1 MKNATDDL
9 VEFEEISNQIERGYF
24 MAKRIVFGLLWTAIG
39 ISALVFMHTWFFLVF
54 AMFLCFMATY
64 ELNRS
69 IGLKNKPIMILSLI
83 VSTIFPLYYERGHLL
98 QQINGLNL
106 KAEYLIT
113 TYVLVLC
120 FLMLHNHEKTKFSD
134 VSFVVMSSL
143 FVPFSFTRLIY
154 FRDIALHHPGKGYTN
169 AHGIFLILF
178 ILFSACM
185 TDTCAYFAGSLLG
198 KHKLCPKISPKKTVE
213 GAVGGVVG
221 CVVANVILYAVYD
234 NFIFAT
240 PIHNY
245 IPIVIAS
252 VITSI
257 VGMCGDLTASLIKR
271 NYGIK
276 DFGNLIPGHGGIM
289 DRFDSIMFVSAAF
302 YAVFN
307 IFEVSI

>member
-1 MKNATDDL
+1 
-9 VEFEEISNQIERGYF
+9 

-69 IGLKNKPIMILSLI
+69 IGLKNKPIMILSLV
-83 VSTIFPLYYERGHLL
+83 VSTISPIYYEYGYLL
-98 QQINGLNL
+98 RQVDGFNL
-106 KAEYLIT
+106 KTEYLIT
-113 TYVLVLC
+113 AYVLVLC
-120 FLMLHNHEKTKFSD
+120 FLMLHNHENTKFSD
-134 VSFVVMSSL
+134 VSFVVVSSL
-143 FVPFSFTRLIY
+143 FVPFAFTRLMY
-154 FRDIALHHPGKGYTN
+154 FRDVAVYYPDKGYTN

-178 ILFSACM
+178 ILFTACF
-185 TDTCAYFAGSLLG
+185 TDTFAYFTGSFLG

-213 GAVGGVVG
+213 GAVGGVLG
-221 CVVANVILYAVYD
+221 CILANVILYAVYN
-234 NFIFAT
+234 NFFFEN
-240 PIHNY
+240 PSNNY
-245 IPIVIAS
+245 VAIVIVSAVLS
-252 VITSI
+252 V

-307 IFEVSI
+307 IFEVSL

>member
-1 MKNATDDL
+1 
-9 VEFEEISNQIERGYF
+9 

-69 IGLKNKPIMILSLI
+69 IGLKNKPIMILSLV
-83 VSTIFPLYYERGHLL
+83 VSTISPIYYEYGYLL
-98 QQINGLNL
+98 RQVDGFNL
-106 KAEYLIT
+106 KTEYLIT
-113 TYVLVLC
+113 AYVLVLC
-120 FLMLHNHEKTKFSD
+120 FLMLHNHENTKFSD
-134 VSFVVMSSL
+134 VSFVVVSSL
-143 FVPFSFTRLIY
+143 FVPFAFTRLMY
-154 FRDIALHHPGKGYTN
+154 FRDVAVYYPDKGYTN

-178 ILFSACM
+178 ILFTACF
-185 TDTCAYFAGSLLG
+185 TDTFAYFTGSFLG

-213 GAVGGVVG
+213 GAVGGVLG
-221 CVVANVILYAVYD
+221 CILANVILYAVYN
-234 NFIFAT
+234 NFFFEN
-240 PIHNY
+240 PSNNY
-245 IPIVIAS
+245 VAIVIVSAVLS
-252 VITSI
+252 V

-307 IFEVSI
+307 IFEVSV

>member
-1 MKNATDDL
+1 
-9 VEFEEISNQIERGYF
+9 

-69 IGLKNKPIMILSLI
+69 IGLKNKPIMILSLV
-83 VSTIFPLYYERGHLL
+83 VSTVSPIYYEYGYLL
-98 QQINGLNL
+98 KQIDGFNL
-106 KAEYLIT
+106 KTEYLIT
-113 TYVLVLC
+113 AYVLVLC
-120 FLMLHNHEKTKFSD
+120 FLMLHNHENTKFSD
-134 VSFVVMSSL
+134 VSFVVVSSL
-143 FVPFSFTRLIY
+143 FVPFAFTRLMY
-154 FRDIALHHPGKGYTN
+154 FRDVAVYYPDKGYTN

-178 ILFSACM
+178 ILFTACF
-185 TDTCAYFAGSLLG
+185 TDTFAYFTGSFLG

-213 GAVGGVVG
+213 GAVGGVLG
-221 CVVANVILYAVYD
+221 CILANVILYAVYN
-234 NFIFAT
+234 NFFFEN
-240 PIHNY
+240 PSNNY
-245 IPIVIAS
+245 VAIVIVSAVLS
-252 VITSI
+252 V

-289 DRFDSIMFVSAAF
+289 DRFDSILFVSAAF

-307 IFEVSI
+307 IFEVSL

>member
-1 MKNATDDL
+1 
-9 VEFEEISNQIERGYF
+9 
-24 MAKRIVFGLLWTAIG
+24 MAKRIVFGLLWTVIG
-39 ISALVFMHTWFFLVF
+39 VSALIFMHTWFFLVF
-54 AMFLCFMATY
+54 AMFLCFTATY

-69 IGLKNKPIMILSLI
+69 IGLKNKPIMILSLA
-83 VSTIFPLYYERGHLL
+83 VSTVFPLYYEYGYLL
-98 QQINGLNL
+98 KQVDSLNL
-106 KAEYLIT
+106 KTEYLIT
-113 TYVLVLC
+113 AYILVLC
-120 FLMLHNHEKTKFSD
+120 FLMLHNHENTKFSD
-134 VSFVVMSSL
+134 VSFVAASSL
-143 FVPFSFTRLIY
+143 FVPFAFTRLIY
-154 FRDIALHHPGKGYTN
+154 FRDIAEYYPDKGYTN

-198 KHKLCPKISPKKTVE
+198 KHKLCPKISPKKTIE
-213 GAVGGVVG
+213 GAIGGVIG
-221 CVVANVILYAVYD
+221 CVIANTVLYAVYS
-234 NFIFAT
+234 NFIFENSAN
-240 PIHNY
+240 NY
-245 IPIVIAS
+245 PSIIVAS

>member
-1 MKNATDDL
+1 
-9 VEFEEISNQIERGYF
+9 
-24 MAKRIVFGLLWTAIG
+24 MAKRLVFGLLWTVIG
-39 ISALVFMHTWFFLVF
+39 ISALFLMHTWIFLIF

-69 IGLKNKPIMILSLI
+69 IGLKNKPIMILSLV
-83 VSTIFPLYYERGHLL
+83 VSTAFPLYYEYGHFLRE
-98 QQINGLNL
+98 INGLNL
-106 KAEYLIT
+106 KTEYLIT
-113 TYVLVLC
+113 AYVLILC
-120 FLMLHNHEKTKFSD
+120 FLMLHNHENTKFSD

-143 FVPFSFTRLIY
+143 FVPFAFTRLMY
-154 FRDIALHHPGKGYTN
+154 FRDIKLYYPDNGYTD

-185 TDTCAYFAGSLLG
+185 TDTFAYFAGSFLG

-213 GAVGGVVG
+213 GAIGGVIG
-221 CVVANVILYAVYD
+221 CVIANVILYAVYN
-234 NFIFAT
+234 NFIFEN
-240 PIHNY
+240 PVNNY
-245 IPIVIAS
+245 LPIVIAS

-289 DRFDSIMFVSAAF
+289 DRFDSIVFVSAAF

>member
-1 MKNATDDL
+1 
-9 VEFEEISNQIERGYF
+9 

-69 IGLKNKPIMILSLI
+69 IGLKNKPIMILSLV
-83 VSTIFPLYYERGHLL
+83 VSTVSPIYYEYGYLL
-98 QQINGLNL
+98 RQVDGFNL
-106 KAEYLIT
+106 KTEYLIT
-113 TYVLVLC
+113 AYVLVLC
-120 FLMLHNHEKTKFSD
+120 FLMLHNHENTKFSD
-134 VSFVVMSSL
+134 VSFVVVSSL
-143 FVPFSFTRLIY
+143 FVPFAFTRLMY
-154 FRDIALHHPGKGYTN
+154 FRDVAVYYPDKGYTN

-178 ILFSACM
+178 ILFTACF
-185 TDTCAYFAGSLLG
+185 TDTFAYFTGSFLG

-213 GAVGGVVG
+213 GAVGGVLG
-221 CVVANVILYAVYD
+221 CILANVILYAVYN
-234 NFIFAT
+234 NFFFEN
-240 PIHNY
+240 PSNNY
-245 IPIVIAS
+245 VAIVIVSAVLS
-252 VITSI
+252 V

-289 DRFDSIMFVSAAF
+289 DRFDSILFVSAAF

-307 IFEVSI
+307 IFEVSL

>member
-1 MKNATDDL
+1 
-9 VEFEEISNQIERGYF
+9 
-24 MAKRIVFGLLWTAIG
+24 MAKRIVFGLLWTIIG
-39 ISALVFMHTWFFLVF
+39 ISALVFMHTWVFLVF
-54 AMFLCFMATY
+54 AMFLCFTATY

-69 IGLKNKPIMILSLI
+69 IGLKNKPIMILSLA
-83 VSTIFPLYYERGHLL
+83 VSTAFPLYYEYGYLL
-98 QQINGLNL
+98 RQVDSLNL
-106 KAEYLIT
+106 KTEYLIT
-113 TYVLVLC
+113 AYVLVLC
-120 FLMLHNHEKTKFSD
+120 FLMLHNHENTKFSD
-134 VSFVVMSSL
+134 VSFVTMSSL
-143 FVPFSFTRLIY
+143 FVPFAFTRLMY
-154 FRDIALHHPGKGYTN
+154 FRDIAVYYPDKGYTN

-213 GAVGGVVG
+213 GAVGGVIG
-221 CVVANVILYAVYD
+221 CAIANTVLYAVYS
-234 NFIFAT
+234 NFIFETSAN
-240 PIHNY
+240 NY
-245 IPIVIAS
+245 ASIVVAS

>member
-1 MKNATDDL
+1 
-9 VEFEEISNQIERGYF
+9 

-39 ISALVFMHTWFFLVF
+39 ISALFLMHTWIFMVF

-69 IGLKNKPIMILSLI
+69 IGLKNKPIMILSLA
-83 VSTIFPLYYERGHLL
+83 VSTIFPIYYEYGHYLRE
-98 QQINGLNL
+98 IDGLNL
-106 KAEYLIT
+106 KTEYLIT
-113 TYVLVLC
+113 VYVLVLY
-120 FLMLHNHEKTKFSD
+120 FLMLHNHENTKFSD
-134 VSFVVMSSL
+134 ASFVVVSSL
-143 FVPFSFTRLIY
+143 FVPFAFTRLMY
-154 FRDIALHHPGKGYTN
+154 FRDIAVYYPNKGYTN

-185 TDTCAYFAGSLLG
+185 TDTFAYFAGSFLG

-213 GAVGGVVG
+213 GAVGGVLG
-221 CVVANVILYAVYD
+221 CVLANVILYAVYN
-234 NFIFAT
+234 NFIFENPT
-240 PIHNY
+240 NNY
-245 IPIVIAS
+245 VAVIVAS

-271 NYGIK
+271 NCGIK

>member
-1 MKNATDDL
+1 
-9 VEFEEISNQIERGYF
+9 
-24 MAKRIVFGLLWTAIG
+24 MAKRIVFGLLWTVIG

-69 IGLKNKPIMILSLI
+69 IGLKNKPIMILSL
-83 VSTIFPLYYERGHLL
+83 VASTLAPIYYQYGYIIRDFE
-98 QQINGLNL
+98 GLNF
-106 KAEYLIT
+106 KIEYIIT
-113 TYVLVLC
+113 AYVLVLC
-120 FLMLHNHEKTKFSD
+120 FLMLHNHENTKFSD

-143 FVPFSFTRLIY
+143 MVPFAFTRLMY
-154 FRDIALHHPGKGYTN
+154 FRDIKLYYPDKGYTD

-185 TDTCAYFAGSLLG
+185 TDTCAYFAGSFLG

-213 GAVGGVVG
+213 GAIGGVLG
-221 CVVANVILYAVYD
+221 CVLANVILYAVYS
-234 NFIFAT
+234 NFIFESSAN
-240 PIHNY
+240 NY
-245 IPIVIAS
+245 AAIVIAS

>member
-1 MKNATDDL
+1 
-9 VEFEEISNQIERGYF
+9 
-24 MAKRIVFGLLWTAIG
+24 MAKRIVFGLLWTVIG
-39 ISALVFMHTWFFLVF
+39 VSALIFMHTWFFLVF
-54 AMFLCFMATY
+54 AMFLCFTATY

-69 IGLKNKPIMILSLI
+69 IGLKNKPIMILSLA
-83 VSTIFPLYYERGHLL
+83 VSTVFPLYYEYGHLL
-98 QQINGLNL
+98 KQVDSLNL
-106 KAEYLIT
+106 KTEYLIT
-113 TYVLVLC
+113 AYILVLC
-120 FLMLHNHEKTKFSD
+120 FLMLHNHENTKFSD
-134 VSFVVMSSL
+134 VSFVAVSSL
-143 FVPFSFTRLIY
+143 FVPFAFTRLIY
-154 FRDIALHHPGKGYTN
+154 FRDIAEYYPDKGYTN

-198 KHKLCPKISPKKTVE
+198 KHKLCPKISPKKTIE
-213 GAVGGVVG
+213 GAIGGVIG
-221 CVVANVILYAVYD
+221 CVIANTVLYAVYS
-234 NFIFAT
+234 NFIFENSAN
-240 PIHNY
+240 NY
-245 IPIVIAS
+245 PSIIVAS

>member
-1 MKNATDDL
+1 
-9 VEFEEISNQIERGYF
+9 
-24 MAKRIVFGLLWTAIG
+24 MAKRLVFGLLWTIIG
-39 ISALVFMHTWFFLVF
+39 ISALFLMHTWIFLVF

-83 VSTIFPLYYERGHLL
+83 VSTAFPLYYEYGHLL
-98 QQINGLNL
+98 RGIGGLNL
-106 KAEYLIT
+106 KTEYIIT
-113 TYVLVLC
+113 AYVLILC
-120 FLMLHNHEKTKFSD
+120 FLMLHNHENTKFSD

-143 FVPFSFTRLIY
+143 FVPFAFTRLMY
-154 FRDIALHHPGKGYTN
+154 FRDIKLYYPDKGYTD

-185 TDTCAYFAGSLLG
+185 TDTCAYFAGSFLG

-213 GAVGGVVG
+213 GAIGGVIG
-221 CVVANVILYAVYD
+221 CVIANVILYAVYN
-234 NFIFAT
+234 NFIFENPVNNYA
-240 PIHNY
+240 PIA
-245 IPIVIAS
+245 VAS
-252 VITSI
+252 VITSV

>member
-1 MKNATDDL
+1 
-9 VEFEEISNQIERGYF
+9 
-24 MAKRIVFGLLWTAIG
+24 MAKRLVFGLLWTVIG
-39 ISALVFMHTWFFLVF
+39 ISALFLMHTWIFLVF

-83 VSTIFPLYYERGHLL
+83 VSTAFPLYYEYGHLL
-98 QQINGLNL
+98 RGIGGLNL
-106 KAEYLIT
+106 KTEYLIT
-113 TYVLVLC
+113 AYVLVLC
-120 FLMLHNHEKTKFSD
+120 FLMLHNHENTKFSD

-143 FVPFSFTRLIY
+143 FVPFAFTRLMY
-154 FRDIALHHPGKGYTN
+154 FRDIKLYYPDKGYTD

-185 TDTCAYFAGSLLG
+185 TDTCAYFAGSFLG

-213 GAVGGVVG
+213 GAVGGVIG
-221 CVVANVILYAVYD
+221 CVIANVILYAVYN
-234 NFIFAT
+234 NFIFENPVNNYV
-240 PIHNY
+240 PI
-245 IPIVIAS
+245 IIAS
-252 VITSI
+252 VITSV

-289 DRFDSIMFVSAAF
+289 DRFDSMMITAPIIYYLATCFM
-302 YAVFN
+302 
-307 IFEVSI
+307 

>member
-1 MKNATDDL
+1 
-9 VEFEEISNQIERGYF
+9 

-54 AMFLCFMATY
+54 AMFLCFTATY

-69 IGLKNKPIMILSLI
+69 IGLKNKPIMILSLA
-83 VSTIFPLYYERGHLL
+83 VSTIFPIYYEYGHYLRE
-98 QQINGLNL
+98 IDGLNL
-106 KAEYLIT
+106 KTEYLIT
-113 TYVLVLC
+113 VYVLVLC
-120 FLMLHNHEKTKFSD
+120 FLMLHNHENTKFSD
-134 VSFVVMSSL
+134 VSFVAVSSL
-143 FVPFSFTRLIY
+143 FVPFAFTRLIY
-154 FRDIALHHPGKGYTN
+154 FRDIAEYYPDKGYTN

-198 KHKLCPKISPKKTVE
+198 KHKLCPKISPKKTIE
-213 GAVGGVVG
+213 GAIGGVIG
-221 CVVANVILYAVYD
+221 CVIANTVLYAVYS
-234 NFIFAT
+234 NFIFENSAN
-240 PIHNY
+240 NY
-245 IPIVIAS
+245 PSIIVAS